1 MYGCPLFKDAPI
13 MSIVTAGKAVPPT
26 RRMDCRSPPGFA
38 MMLVQYSKHGATT
51 TQTPFPTEVL
61 AQ

>member
-1 MYGCPLFKDAPI
+1 